1 MLNISQ
7 CSTTGWKEKNY
18 TGQYELKSFKDEQ
31 KYATFWQIKKKAFMW
46 LHLGNPRST
55 TIAPFQNPERENKA
69 R

>member
-31 KYATFWQIKKKAFMW
+31 KYATFWQIKKRPSCGFT
-46 LHLGNPRST
+46 LETHV
-55 TIAPFQNPERENKA
+55 APP
-69 R
+69 

>member
-31 KYATFWQIKKKAFMW
+31 KYATFWQIKKKG
-46 LHLGNPRST
+46 LHVASPWKPT
-55 TIAPFQNPERENKA
+55 
-69 R
+69 